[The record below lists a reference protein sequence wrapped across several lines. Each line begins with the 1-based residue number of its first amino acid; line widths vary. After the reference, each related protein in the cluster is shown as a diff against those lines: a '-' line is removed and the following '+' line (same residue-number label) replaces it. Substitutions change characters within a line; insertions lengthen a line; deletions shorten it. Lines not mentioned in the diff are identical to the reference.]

1 MARGSKYTQYF
12 AYATLLVGL
21 LILLYSTKVRTPV
34 RTRVS
39 PCCNTASKNKIE
51 DFCHLDV
58 IVPEFLKENCSC
70 RDYML
75 CKLVVVTALSS
86 NHFRES
92 QDFFGSVLSKLPNSK
107 VIVYD
112 LGLTWTQVN
121 IIQSYCN
128 VLEVRKFDFARYPPH
143 TKNLFTY
150 AWKPFIIK
158 EVSEEYEL
166 LFYCD
171 ASCRIK
177 NTFTTYITRL
187 IKFPLLPATW
197 LHHSVVRT
205 THDGMLKYLTPHLTR
220 AWMVEVLPNGI
231 QATGFLLLVNQILK
245 ERILTP
251 WVDCAEH
258 VDCIAPQG
266 AKLWPCNFNR
276 LPNTSYVG
284 CHRFDQS
291 ALNLILIRELGLS
304 FQNAVNDHVSLV
316 NVLRHIT
323 ADYNNQES
331 RDCGIKYCR
340 FAIMTYICI

>member
-1 MARGSKYTQYF
+1 MRRISDLEMLGEN
-12 AYATLLVGL
+12 
-21 LILLYSTKVRTPV
+21 
-34 RTRVS
+34 
-39 PCCNTASKNKIE
+39 CCETASNNPVE
-51 DFCHLDV
+51 ELCRLDAIGLEV
-58 IVPEFLKENCSC
+58 LKGCSC

-86 NHFRES
+86 NHFKES
-92 QDFFGSVLSKLPNSK
+92 TDFFGSVLSKLPDSK

-112 LGLTWTQVN
+112 LGLTEKQVN
-121 IIQSYCN
+121 AIQSYCN
-128 VLEVRKFDFARYPPH
+128 VLDVRRFNFTRYPPH

-177 NTFTTYITRL
+177 DISKYIPGL
-187 IKFPLLPATW
+187 IQYPLLPATW
-197 LHHSVVRT
+197 VDHSVVRT
-205 THDGMLKYLTPHLTR
+205 THDGMLKYLTPHFNR

-258 VDCIAPQG
+258 VECIAPQG
-266 AKLWPCNFNR
+266 ATLGPCNFNR

-291 ALNLILIRELGLS
+291 ALNLILVREFGLS
-304 FQNAVNDHVSLV
+304 FQNAVDDHVSLV
-316 NVLRHIT
+316 KTVRQATVDNR
-323 ADYNNQES
+323 NSKS
-331 RDCGIKYCR
+331 RDCGIKY
-340 FAIMTYICI
+340 IQ